1 MELKRRIYRLSPRN
15 FSAETI
21 AVTFA
26 KTSRSPELFDQIA
39 AELDEEKST
48 EFSEKWI
55 VGYGHSSVAEHA
67 VLHLALENVSR
78 LAIET
83 IEGNRLASYT
93 EKSTRYQQWDASAF
107 VTPPEIQHSPF
118 AKKYHDSLSR
128 LFVSYAEI
136 LEDLL
141 PWGQAQTERKE
152 NEPEKVWLNRSRLKA
167 VDVARFVLPA
177 AAMANVGLTINARAL
192 EYAIRKMLSS
202 DLMEVR
208 LIGEEVKRVATQEL
222 PTLVK
227 YADPISYLP
236 ELGHFCREEA
246 KKLPKGGMNPFQ
258 LISHDPDGEERILA
272 ALLYRYGNCGFVDSL
287 AAIKAMTEAEKAGL
301 VDKLFEGVGKFDIPM
316 RELEYANLSF
326 DLIMDQGA
334 YFEFKRHRMMTQT
347 VQDFGIAY
355 GYSIPLAITEAGI
368 EEKYRQS
375 MDEIAGLYEEI
386 AEWNPQVAGYVL
398 PNAFNRRVLSQVNLR
413 SLFHFIKLRSATNA
427 HFSIRRVA
435 YGMLEL
441 IRPHYPLFAAKIL
454 PKSSLTSQE
463 LENQFFTSL
472 AEMPSKIG
480 NLDDPTKTV

>member
-1 MELKRRIYRLSPRN
+1 MEFNRRIYRLSPRN
-15 FSAETI
+15 YSAETI

-26 KTSRSPELFDQIA
+26 KTSRSPEPFDEIA
-39 AELDEEKST
+39 AELNEEKST

-93 EKSTRYQQWDASAF
+93 EKSTRYQQWDKTAF
-107 VTPPEIQHSPF
+107 VIPPEIHHSPF
-118 AKKYHDSLSR
+118 AKKYQQELTK
-128 LFVSYAEI
+128 LFESYTEI
-136 LEDLL
+136 LEALL

-152 NEPEKVWLNRSRLKA
+152 NESEKLWLNRARVKA
-167 VDVARFVLPA
+167 VDVARFVLPTA
-177 AAMANVGLTINARAL
+177 SMANVGLTINARAL

-208 LIGEEVKRVATQEL
+208 LIGEEVKRVATEEL

-227 YADPISYLP
+227 YADPIAYLP
-236 ELGHFCREEA
+236 ELSQFSRAEA
-246 KKLPKGGMNPFQ
+246 KKVAPREGEPFQ
-258 LISHDPDGEERILA
+258 LISIDKNGENQILA
-272 ALLYRYGNCGFVDSL
+272 ALLYRFGNSGYAENLDYVENLS
-287 AAIKAMTEAEKAGL
+287 EAERSNL
-301 VDKLFEGVGKFDIPM
+301 VDKLFEDVGKFDIPM

-347 VQDFGIAY
+347 VQEFGISH
-355 GYSIPLAITEAGI
+355 GYAIPLAITEAGI
-368 EEKYRQS
+368 EDKYRQS
-375 MDEIAGLYEEI
+375 MDDIAGLYTEI
-386 AEWNPQVAGYVL
+386 AEWNPQVAAYVL
-398 PNAFNRRVLSQVNLR
+398 PNAFNRRVLCQSNLR
-413 SLFHFIKLRSATNA
+413 SLFHFIKLRSAGNA

-441 IRPHYPLFAAKIL
+441 IRPHYPLFAEKIL
-454 PKSSLTSQE
+454 VKDTNSSQQ
-463 LENQFFTSL
+463 LEEQFFTDI
-472 AEMPSKIG
+472 AAKPKIEQ
-480 NLDDPTKTV
+480 

>member
-1 MELKRRIYRLSPRN
+1 MEYKRRIYRLSPRN
-15 FSAETI
+15 LSAETI

-26 KTSRSPELFDQIA
+26 KTSRSPEPFDQIA
-39 AELDEEKST
+39 AELDEAKST

-107 VTPPEIQHSPF
+107 VIPPEIHHSPF
-118 AKKYHDSLSR
+118 AKKYEDYLRR
-128 LFVSYAEI
+128 LFINYADI

-152 NEPEKVWLNRSRLKA
+152 NESEKVWLNRSRLKA
-167 VDVARFVLPA
+167 VDVARFVLPT

-208 LIGEEVKRVATQEL
+208 LIGEEVKKVAEQEL

-227 YADPISYLP
+227 YADPITYLP
-236 ELGHFCREEA
+236 DLSRFAREEA
-246 KKLPKGGMNPFQ
+246 RRLPHGDGAPFQ
-258 LISHDPDGEERILA
+258 LISFDPDGQERILA
-272 ALLYRYGNCGFVDSL
+272 ALLYRYGSAGYASSL
-287 AAIKAMTEAEKAGL
+287 DYVKNLSETEKAVL
-301 VDKLFEGVGKFDIPM
+301 TDKLFEGVGKFDIPM

-347 VQDFGIAY
+347 VQEFGITH
-355 GYSIPLAITEAGI
+355 GYAVPLAITEAGI
-368 EEKYRQS
+368 EAKYRQT
-375 MDEIAGLYEEI
+375 MDDIAGLYTEI
-386 AEWNPQVAGYVL
+386 AAWNPQVAAYVL
-398 PNAFNRRVLSQVNLR
+398 PNAFNRRVLCQANLR
-413 SLFHFIKLRSATNA
+413 SLFHFIKLRSAANA

-435 YGMLEL
+435 YGLLEL
-441 IRPHYPLFAAKIL
+441 IKPHYPLFAAKIL
-454 PKSSLTSQE
+454 AKPELDSLE
-463 LENQFFTSL
+463 LEQRFFTSV
-472 AEMPSKIG
+472 AEKA
-480 NLDDPTKTV
+480 LK

>member
-1 MELKRRIYRLSPRN
+1 MEHKRRIYRLSPRN
-15 FSAETI
+15 LSAETI

-26 KTSRSPELFDQIA
+26 KTSRSPEPFDQIA
-39 AELDEEKST
+39 AELDEERST

-83 IEGNRLASYT
+83 IESNRLASYT
-93 EKSTRYQQWDASAF
+93 EKSTRYQQWDSSAF

-118 AKKYHDSLSR
+118 AKAYEAHLTR
-128 LFVSYAEI
+128 LFDAYVEI
-136 LEDLL
+136 LDGLL

-152 NEPEKVWLNRSRLKA
+152 GESDRSWLGRSRLKA

-177 AAMANVGLTINARAL
+177 ASMANVGLTVNARAL

-208 LIGEEVKRVATQEL
+208 LIGEEVKHVATQEL

-227 YADPISYLP
+227 YAEPIAFLP
-236 ELGHFCREEA
+236 EVSQYVRQLSSS
-246 KKLPKGGMNPFQ
+246 LPNTRQEPFH
-258 LISHDPDGEERILA
+258 LTSIDPDGEDRILA
-272 ALLYRYGNCGFVDSL
+272 AVIYRFG
-287 AAIKAMTEAEKAGL
+287 KASFQDCMAHIQGLTLVEKQAM
-301 VDKLFEGVGKFDIPM
+301 VDKLFEKVGKFDNPL
-316 RELEYANLSF
+316 RELEYANVSF

-347 VQDFGIAY
+347 VQELSVEH
-355 GYSIPLAITEAGI
+355 GYATPRAII
-368 EEKYRQS
+368 ESGFEERYHTC
-375 MDEIAGLYEEI
+375 MAEI
-386 AEWNPQVAGYVL
+386 AELYEKIAAWNPQVAAYVV
-398 PNAFNRRVLSQVNLR
+398 PNAYNRRVFCQSNLR
-413 SLFHFIKLRSATNA
+413 SLFHFIQLRSASNA

-441 IRPHYPLFAAKIL
+441 LQPHYPLFSEKIMAKN
-454 PKSSLTSQE
+454 KLTSQE
-463 LENQFFTSL
+463 IEEQFFG
-472 AEMPSKIG
+472 KIAS
-480 NLDDPTKTV
+480 NSSR

>member
-1 MELKRRIYRLSPRN
+1 MEFNRRIYRLSPRN
-15 FSAETI
+15 YSAETI

-26 KTSRSPELFDQIA
+26 KTSRSPEPFDEIA
-39 AELDEEKST
+39 AELNEEKST

-93 EKSTRYQQWDASAF
+93 EKSTRYQQWDKTAF
-107 VTPPEIQHSPF
+107 VIPPEIHHSPF
-118 AKKYHDSLSR
+118 AKKYQQELTK
-128 LFVSYAEI
+128 LFESYTEI
-136 LEDLL
+136 LEALL

-152 NEPEKVWLNRSRLKA
+152 IESEKLWLNRARVKA
-167 VDVARFVLPA
+167 VDVARFVLPTA
-177 AAMANVGLTINARAL
+177 SMANVGLTINARAL

-208 LIGEEVKRVATQEL
+208 LIGEEVKRVATEEL

-227 YADPISYLP
+227 YADPIAYLP
-236 ELGHFCREEA
+236 ELSQFSRAEA
-246 KKLPKGGMNPFQ
+246 KKVSPREGEPFQ
-258 LISHDPDGEERILA
+258 LISIDKNGENQILA
-272 ALLYRYGNCGFVDSL
+272 ALLYRYGSSGYAESL
-287 AAIKAMTEAEKAGL
+287 DYVESLSEAERSNL
-301 VDKLFEGVGKFDIPM
+301 VDKLFEDVGKFDIPM

-347 VQDFGIAY
+347 VQEFGISH
-355 GYSIPLAITEAGI
+355 GYAIPLAITEAGI
-368 EEKYRQS
+368 EDKYRQS
-375 MDEIAGLYEEI
+375 MDDIAGLYTEI
-386 AEWNPQVAGYVL
+386 AEWNPQVAAYVL
-398 PNAFNRRVLSQVNLR
+398 PNAFNRRVFCQSNLR
-413 SLFHFIKLRSATNA
+413 SLFHFIKLRSAGNA

-441 IRPHYPLFAAKIL
+441 IRPHYPLFAEKIL
-454 PKSSLTSQE
+454 VKDTNSSQQ
-463 LENQFFTSL
+463 LEEQFFTDI
-472 AEMPSKIG
+472 AAMPKI
-480 NLDDPTKTV
+480 DQ

>member
-1 MELKRRIYRLSPRN
+1 MEFNRRIYRLSPRN
-15 FSAETI
+15 YSAETI

-26 KTSRSPELFDQIA
+26 KTSRSPEPFDEIA
-39 AELDEEKST
+39 AELNEEKST

-93 EKSTRYQQWDASAF
+93 EKSTRYQQWDKTAF
-107 VTPPEIQHSPF
+107 VIPPEIHHSPF
-118 AKKYHDSLSR
+118 AKKYQQELTK
-128 LFVSYAEI
+128 LFESYTEI
-136 LEDLL
+136 LEALL

-152 NEPEKVWLNRSRLKA
+152 NESEKLWLNRARVKA
-167 VDVARFVLPA
+167 VDVARFVLPTA
-177 AAMANVGLTINARAL
+177 SMANVGLTINARAL

-208 LIGEEVKRVATQEL
+208 LIGEEVKRVATEEL

-227 YADPISYLP
+227 YADPIAYLP
-236 ELGHFCREEA
+236 ELSQFSRAEA
-246 KKLPKGGMNPFQ
+246 KKVAPREGEPFQ
-258 LISHDPDGEERILA
+258 LISIDKNGENQILA
-272 ALLYRYGNCGFVDSL
+272 ALLYRYGNSGYAENLDYVENLS
-287 AAIKAMTEAEKAGL
+287 EAERSNL
-301 VDKLFEGVGKFDIPM
+301 VDKLFEDVGKFDIPM

-347 VQDFGIAY
+347 VQEFGISH
-355 GYSIPLAITEAGI
+355 GYAIPLAITEAGI
-368 EEKYRQS
+368 EDKYRQS
-375 MDEIAGLYEEI
+375 MDDIAGLYTEI
-386 AEWNPQVAGYVL
+386 AEWNPQVAAYVL
-398 PNAFNRRVLSQVNLR
+398 PNAFNRRVLCQSNLR
-413 SLFHFIKLRSATNA
+413 SLFHFIKLRSAGNA

-441 IRPHYPLFAAKIL
+441 IKPHYPLFAEKIL
-454 PKSSLTSQE
+454 VKDANSSQQLEE
-463 LENQFFTSL
+463 LFFTDI
-472 AEMPSKIG
+472 AAMPKF
-480 NLDDPTKTV
+480 DQ

>member
-1 MELKRRIYRLSPRN
+1 MEHNRRIYRLSSRN
-15 FSAETI
+15 LSAETI

-26 KTSRSPELFDQIA
+26 KTSRSPEPFDQIA
-39 AELDEEKST
+39 AELNEEKST

-93 EKSTRYQQWDASAF
+93 EKSTRYQQWDATAF

-118 AKKYHDSLSR
+118 AKKYQESLTR
-128 LFVSYAEI
+128 LFVDYAEI
-136 LEDLL
+136 LEALL

-152 NEPEKVWLNRSRLKA
+152 GEKESVWLNRSRLKT

-177 AAMANVGLTINARAL
+177 AALANVGLTINARAL

-208 LIGEEVKRVATQEL
+208 LIGEEVKRVATLEL

-227 YADPISYLP
+227 YADPIGYLP
-236 ELGHFCREEA
+236 ELSHFCRQEA
-246 KKLPKGGMNPFQ
+246 TKLSQDSDEAFQ
-258 LISHDPDGEERILA
+258 LVSYDNDGEDRILA
-272 ALLYRYGNCGFVDSL
+272 ALLYRYGNVGFEASL
-287 AAIKAMTEAEKAGL
+287 DHVKALTDIEKAAL
-301 VDKLFEGVGKFDIPM
+301 VDRLFEGVGKFDIPM

-347 VQDFGIAY
+347 VQEFGITH
-355 GYSIPLAITEAGI
+355 GYAIPLGITEAGL
-368 EEKYRQS
+368 EAKYRQT
-375 MDEIAGLYEEI
+375 MDDIAGLYAEI
-386 AEWNPQVAGYVL
+386 SDWNPQVAAYVL
-398 PNAFNRRVLSQVNLR
+398 PNAFNRRVLCQTNLR
-413 SLFHFIKLRSATNA
+413 SLFHFIKLRSAGNA

-435 YGMLEL
+435 NGLLEL
-441 IRPHYPLFAAKIL
+441 LSPHYPFFADKIL
-454 PKSSLTSQE
+454 TKSSPSSQE
-463 LENQFFTSL
+463 LEAKYFTSI
-472 AEMPSKIG
+472 AEKVR
-480 NLDDPTKTV
+480 L

>member
-1 MELKRRIYRLSPRN
+1 MAEFKRRIYRLSPRN
-15 FSAETI
+15 LSAETI

-26 KTSRSPELFDQIA
+26 KTSRSPEPFDQIA
-39 AELDEEKST
+39 AELDEEQST

-93 EKSTRYQQWDASAF
+93 EKSTRYQQWDSSAF
-107 VTPPEIQHSPF
+107 VTPPEIHHSPF
-118 AKKYHDSLSR
+118 AKAYQEQLSR
-128 LFVSYAEI
+128 LFVTYAEI
-136 LEDLL
+136 LEGLV

-152 NEPEKVWLNRSRLKA
+152 NESQRAWQNRSRLKA

-177 AAMANVGLTINARAL
+177 ASMANVGLTINARSL

-227 YADPISYLP
+227 YAEPIAYLP
-236 ELGHFCREEA
+236 EVTKYFREISSNFTSSSHE
-246 KKLPKGGMNPFQ
+246 PFQ
-258 LISHDPDGEERILA
+258 LIDSDPNGENKILA
-272 ALLYRYGNCGFVDSL
+272 SVLYRFG
-287 AAIKAMTEAEKAGL
+287 KAGFQDCL
-301 VDKLFEGVGKFDIPM
+301 SYVQGLSQEEKQAMVDKVFEKVGKFDTPL
-316 RELEYANLSF
+316 RELEYACASF

-347 VQDFGIAY
+347 VQNFNIEH
-355 GYSIPLAITEAGI
+355 GYAVPRAISEAGL
-368 EEKYRQS
+368 EDKFGAT
-375 MDEIAGLYEEI
+375 MEEI
-386 AEWNPQVAGYVL
+386 AELYQQIADWNPQIAAYVL
-398 PNAFNRRVLSQVNLR
+398 PNAFNRRVFCQCNLR
-413 SLFHFIKLRSATNA
+413 SLFHFIKLRSAANA

-441 IRPHYPLFAAKIL
+441 LNLHYPLFTEKV
-454 PKSSLTSQE
+454 LTKTEMNRKE
-463 LENQFFTSL
+463 LEKQFFT
-472 AEMPSKIG
+472 KV
-480 NLDDPTKTV
+480 TQK